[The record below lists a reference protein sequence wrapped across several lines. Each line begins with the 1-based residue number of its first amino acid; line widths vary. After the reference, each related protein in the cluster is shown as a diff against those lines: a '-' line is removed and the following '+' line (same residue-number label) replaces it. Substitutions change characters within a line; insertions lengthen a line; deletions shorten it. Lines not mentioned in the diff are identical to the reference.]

1 MNMQKL
7 LLAGEWRVANASGEL
22 RAHDP
27 HTGEA
32 IGDSFPVS
40 TWDDCDTALCAA
52 AEAAIDL
59 ELVNDEAIAAFFEAY
74 AAAIEANAEELS
86 ELTSAETALGYSPR
100 LKDVELPRTTA
111 QLRKAA
117 SAVRDGAWREVVHDA
132 EANIH
137 RCYGPLGPVLVI
149 GPNNF
154 PFAFN
159 AISGGDFVAA
169 IAAGNP
175 VIAKAHP
182 AHPGTSRLLA
192 ELAYKAVLECELP
205 AATVQMLYHLT
216 PEEGLRMV
224 ADPRLA
230 AVAFT
235 GSRPA
240 GLAIKAAADA
250 AGKPSYLE
258 MSSVNPVFV
267 LPGAIAERGD
277 ELAAELAGSVLLGS
291 GQFCTCP
298 NLFVIRAGSD
308 ADRFVEGIRAKFES
322 QASGPLLAENAT
334 KSLGSAVE
342 RLVGAGAKV
351 LTGGKKVEG
360 PGYRFAN
367 TLMTVSGKQFLANPD
382 ALQTEGFGP
391 ATLAV
396 VVEDDAQML
405 KVAQVIEGSLTGA
418 IYSAKQGGD
427 DGLAIE
433 LTRVLRRRVGRL
445 LNDKMPTGVAV
456 SPAMNHGGP
465 FPATGHPGFTAVGLP
480 GSIRRFAK
488 LDCYDNVRPE
498 RLPACLRTS

>member
-1 MNMQKL
+1 MNMQKV
-7 LLAGEWRVANASGEL
+7 LLAGEWREANASSEL

-40 TWDDCDTALCAA
+40 TWDDCDTALRA
-52 AEAAIDL
+52 AEEAASEL
-59 ELVNDEAIAAFFEAY
+59 ELVDDGAIASFFDAY
-74 AAAIEANAEELS
+74 AVAIEANAEELS
-86 ELTSAETALGYSPR
+86 ELASAETALAYSPR

-117 SAVRDGAWREVVHDA
+117 SAVRDGAWREVVHDT

-192 ELAYKAVLECELP
+192 ELAHKAVLECGLP
-205 AATVQMLYHLT
+205 AATVQMLYHMA
-216 PEEGLRMV
+216 PEYGLRMV

-240 GLAIKAAADA
+240 GVAIKAAADA

-298 NLFVIRAGSD
+298 NLFVIRAGAD
-308 ADRFVEGIRAKFES
+308 ADRFVDGVRTKFES
-322 QASGPLLAENAT
+322 QASAPLLAASAT
-334 KSLGSAVE
+334 KSLGTAVE
-342 RLVGAGAKV
+342 RLVAAGAKV
-351 LTGGKKVEG
+351 LTGGKKVDG

-367 TLMTVSGKQFLANPD
+367 TLLEVSGRQFLANPD

-396 VVEDDAQML
+396 VVENDAEML
-405 KVAQVIEGSLTGA
+405 EVARAIEGSLTGA
-418 IYSAKQGGD
+418 IYSAKQYGD
-427 DGLAIE
+427 DELARE